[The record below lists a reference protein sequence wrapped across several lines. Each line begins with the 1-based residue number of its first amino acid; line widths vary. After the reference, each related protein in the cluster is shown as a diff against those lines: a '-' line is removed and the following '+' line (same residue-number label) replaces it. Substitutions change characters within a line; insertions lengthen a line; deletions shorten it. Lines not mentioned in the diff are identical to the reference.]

1 VRIGLGID
9 DSVDVS
15 EQLLKSSGMFV
26 LPSTLHL
33 GTERSVIGRDPNAT
47 TRLYSENW
55 LSQYAGSAVSSA
67 LSVEEIERLFAE
79 ALVPAFDYVFLIT
92 LMGERS
98 ETPRNASRAARK
110 VMREAPAQRARRNLP
125 GPFALKV
132 IDSGSVFSGPALLA
146 WEAARMIKDKALPS
160 AIRDRLDALTPNID
174 AHLVPKD
181 IAYMRGR
188 LLRRGD
194 RSLNWLN
201 YQIGRVLDLKPIL
214 RARRGKTHRLAL
226 VRGYDAA
233 VSQLFERACHQLQ
246 LGLDLPCIAVSYGGA
261 LADLETLPGFADLRA
276 LAATK
281 RVEIMTAV
289 MSAVGA
295 ANVGAGAV
303 SLSYCRLP
311 GQDDDIDWPA

>member
-1 VRIGLGID
+1 MRVGLGID

-15 EQLLKSSGMFV
+15 EALLQSSGMFV

-33 GTERSVIGRDPNAT
+33 GAERTVIGRDPET
-47 TRLYSENW
+47 TKRLYAENW
-55 LSQYAGSAVSSA
+55 LSQHAGSAVSSA
-67 LSVEEIERLFAE
+67 LGVEEIEQIFADGL
-79 ALVPAFDYVFLIT
+79 ATAFDYVFLIT

-98 ETPRNASRAARK
+98 ETPRNARRAARK
-110 VMREAPAQRARRNLP
+110 VMREAPALRARENIP

-132 IDSGSVFSGPALLA
+132 IDSGSVFTGPAVLA
-146 WEAARMIKDKALPS
+146 WEAARMIRNKALPS

-201 YQIGRVLDLKPIL
+201 YQIGRVLDIKPIL
-214 RARRGKTHRLAL
+214 RARRGTTHRLAL
-226 VRGYDAA
+226 VRGYDNA
-233 VSQLFERACHQLQ
+233 VRQLFERASAQLQ
-246 LGLDLPCIAVSYGGA
+246 LGLDPPCIAVSYGGP
-261 LADLETLPGFADLRA
+261 LEELEALPGFDDLKA
-276 LAATK
+276 LAAA
-281 RVEIMTAV
+281 RQVEIMTAV

-311 GQDDDIDWPA
+311 GQAESPD

>member
-1 VRIGLGID
+1 MRIGLGID

-15 EQLLKSSGMFV
+15 EALLQSSGMFV

-33 GTERSVIGRDPNAT
+33 GAERTVIGRDPGAT
-47 TRLYSENW
+47 ARLYAENW
-55 LSQYAGSAVSSA
+55 LSRYAGSAVSSA
-67 LSVEEIERLFAE
+67 LSVEEIGQMFIEDLAT
-79 ALVPAFDYVFLIT
+79 AFDYVFLIT

-98 ETPRNASRAARK
+98 ETPRNARRAARK
-110 VMREAPAQRARRNLP
+110 VMHEAPVLRARENIS

-132 IDSGSVFSGPALLA
+132 IDSGSVFTGPALLA
-146 WEAARMIKDKALPS
+146 WEAARMIRNRELPS
-160 AIRDRLDALTPNID
+160 AIRDRLDALTPSID

-214 RARRGKTHRLAL
+214 RARRGRTRRLAL
-226 VRGYDAA
+226 VRGYDHA
-233 VSQLFERACHQLQ
+233 VRQLFERASAQLQ
-246 LGLDLPCIAVSYGGA
+246 LGLALPCIAISYGGS
-261 LADLETLPGFADLRA
+261 LEELEALPGFADLRA
-276 LAATK
+276 LAAA
-281 RVEIMTAV
+281 RQVEIMTAV

-311 GQDDDIDWPA
+311 GRGDDSD